1 MSHDIRILD
10 AAAARAAL
18 PALVG
23 ILVDC
28 VNGGASVGFMNPFGP
43 ANAHPWWEDVIA
55 EVEAGRTVLFGA
67 IAGGDIAG
75 TAQLVPATKP
85 NQPHRADVS
94 KLLVHTKARGHGI
107 GAALM
112 QAVEGEARRRGLR
125 LLVLDTATGSD
136 AERLYPRLGWERTG
150 VIPDYAL
157 WPDGGFCDTTVFY
170 KRLPAADAGDII

>member
-1 MSHDIRILD
+1 MTHDIRLLD
-10 AAAARAAL
+10 APAATDAL
-18 PALVG
+18 PDLIA

-43 ANAHPWWEDVIA
+43 ADAAPWWQGVIA
-55 EVEAGRTVLFGA
+55 EVAAGRTMLFAAVEDGRVV
-67 IAGGDIAG
+67 G
-75 TAQLVPATKP
+75 TAQLIPATKP

-94 KLLVHTKARGHGI
+94 KLLVRSSARGRGL

-112 QAVEGEARRRGLR
+112 HAVEEEARHRNLR

-136 AERLYPRLGWERTG
+136 AERLYPRVGWERTG

-157 WPDGGFCDTTVFY
+157 WPDGGLCDTTVFY
-170 KRLPAADAGDII
+170 KRLVAN

>member
-18 PALVG
+18 PALTG

-43 ANAHPWWEDVIA
+43 SNAIPWWDGIIE
-55 EVEAGRTVLFGA
+55 EVDAGRTILFGA
-67 IAGGDIAG
+67 LLDGEIVG
-75 TAQLVPATKP
+75 TAQLIPATKP

-94 KLLVHTKARGHGI
+94 KLLVHSRARGRGI

-112 QAVEGEARRRGLR
+112 QAVENEARRRSLR
-125 LLVLDTATGSD
+125 VLVLDTATGSD

-157 WPDGGFCDTTVFY
+157 WPDGGLCDTTVFY
-170 KRLPAADAGDII
+170 KRL

>member
-67 IAGGDIAG
+67 IAEGDIAG

-94 KLLVHTKARGHGI
+94 KLLVHTKARGRGI

-136 AERLYPRLGWERTG
+136 AERFYPRLGWERTG

-157 WPDGGFCDTTVFY
+157 WPDGGLCDTTVFY
-170 KRLPAADAGDII
+170 KRLPAADAGDAI

>member
-1 MSHDIRILD
+1 MTHDIRLLD
-10 AAAARAAL
+10 AAAATDAL
-18 PALVG
+18 QDLVA

-43 ANAHPWWEDVIA
+43 DDAEPWWRGVIA
-55 EVEAGRTVLFGA
+55 EVAAGRTMLFAAVADGTV
-67 IAGGDIAG
+67 AG
-75 TAQLVPATKP
+75 TAQLIPATKP

-94 KLLVHTKARGHGI
+94 KLLVRSSARGRGL

-112 QAVEGEARRRGLR
+112 RAVEEEARGRNLR

-136 AERLYPRLGWERTG
+136 AERLYPRMGWERTG

-157 WPDGGFCDTTVFY
+157 WPDGGLCDTTVFY
-170 KRLPAADAGDII
+170 KRLTAEKHGS

>member
-18 PALVG
+18 PALTG

-43 ANAHPWWEDVIA
+43 SNAIPWWDGIIE
-55 EVEAGRTVLFGA
+55 EVEAGRTILFGA
-67 IAGGDIAG
+67 LLDGEIVG
-75 TAQLVPATKP
+75 TAQLIPATKP

-94 KLLVHTKARGHGI
+94 KLLVHSRARGRGI

-112 QAVEGEARRRGLR
+112 QSVEDEARRRGLR

-136 AERLYPRLGWERTG
+136 AERLYPRLEWERTG

-157 WPDGGFCDTTVFY
+157 WPDGGLCDTTVFY
-170 KRLPAADAGDII
+170 KRL